1 MDVGLSRIAVQLPGR
16 TESVDDILARTGH
29 GPVERKMFARV
40 YGLNQS
46 PTLAEGECMEDLLA
60 SAGLAALGGETAE
73 LVLYGHTLLTQ
84 EFGYRGGFP
93 DRLRKRLELPDA
105 AFYGISHVNC
115 VSVLRAV
122 ELARRYLGRP
132 QAAADD
138 RVLVLGGDHGSIS
151 DHSRL
156 IRRTTIGGDGAVAFL
171 VQPCPPQRFDGD
183 GTGPRSPRYRYL
195 AGASGRDARFHRSLG
210 MSDEEFGLF
219 GKVCAEGAVETVH
232 RAAHAAGLTADRL
245 DWVMPHL
252 SNRMFWRAFCATS
265 GIAKDRIALDLIG
278 EQAHNFGCDALMA
291 LEHAD
296 RQGRLRPGER
306 CALVS
311 LGQGAYFQ
319 VIIVEVAEDAS

>member
-16 TESVDDILARTGH
+16 MESVDDILTRTGH
-29 GPVERKMFARV
+29 GPAERKMFAKI

-46 PTLAEGECMEDLLA
+46 PTLAEGSCMEDLLA
-60 SAGLAALGGETAE
+60 LAGQAALGGGTAE

-93 DRLRKRLELPDA
+93 DRLRKRLDLPGA

-122 ELARRYLGRP
+122 ELARRFLARP
-132 QAAADD
+132 QAKTED

-156 IRRTTIGGDGAVAFL
+156 IRRTTIGGDGAVGL
-171 VQPCPPQRFDGD
+171 VVQRADAAGSS
-183 GTGPRSPRYRYL
+183 RPRYRYL
-195 AGASGRDARFHRSLG
+195 AGACGRDVRFHRSLG
-210 MSDEEFGLF
+210 MSDEEFALF
-219 GKVCAEGAVETVH
+219 GKVCAEGAVQTVH
-232 RAAHAAGLTADRL
+232 EAAQAAGLTADRL

-252 SNRMFWRAFCATS
+252 SNRMFWRAFCAAS

-296 RQGRLRPGER
+296 RQGRLRPGDR

-319 VIIVEVAEDAS
+319 VVIVEVAEDAS

>member
-1 MDVGLSRIAVQLPGR
+1 
-16 TESVDDILARTGH
+16 
-29 GPVERKMFARV
+29 MFARV
-40 YGLNQS
+40 YGLHQS

-60 SAGLAALGGETAE
+60 SAGQAALGGGAAE

-84 EFGYRGGFP
+84 EFGYRGGFA
-93 DRLRKRLELPDA
+93 DRLRKRLDLPDA

-132 QAAADD
+132 QATAQD

-171 VQPCPPQRFDGD
+171 VQ
-183 GTGPRSPRYRYL
+183 RSPVRRAGESTPATRQPRYRYL
-195 AGASGRDARFHRSLG
+195 AGACGRDARFHRSLG
-210 MSDEEFGLF
+210 MSDAEFGLF

-232 RAAHAAGLTADRL
+232 RAARAAGLTADRL

-252 SNRMFWRAFCATS
+252 SNRMFWRAFCAAS
-265 GIAKDRIALDLIG
+265 GIDKSRVALDLIG

-319 VIIVEVAEDAS
+319 VVIVEVAEDAS

>member
-16 TESVDDILARTGH
+16 MESVDDILTRTGH
-29 GPVERKMFARV
+29 GPAERKMFARI

-46 PTLAEGECMEDLLA
+46 PTLAEGESTEDLLA
-60 SAGLAALGGETAE
+60 AAGRTALGGGTAE

-93 DRLRKRLELPDA
+93 DRLRKQLDLPDA
-105 AFYGISHVNC
+105 AFYGISHINC

-122 ELARRYLGRP
+122 ELARRYLARP
-132 QAAADD
+132 QATAQE

-156 IRRTTIGGDGAVAFL
+156 IRRTTVGGDGAVGFT
-171 VQPCPPQRFDGD
+171 VQRNSDGD
-183 GTGPRSPRYRYL
+183 SDTGSRRPRYRYS

-210 MSDEEFGLF
+210 MSDAEFALF
-219 GKVCAEGAVETVH
+219 GKVCAEGAVETVQ
-232 RAAHAAGLTADRL
+232 RAARAAGLTADRL

-252 SNRMFWRAFCATS
+252 SNRMFWRAFCAAS

-296 RQGRLRPGER
+296 RQGRLRPGDR

-319 VIIVEVAEDAS
+319 VVIVEVAEDAS